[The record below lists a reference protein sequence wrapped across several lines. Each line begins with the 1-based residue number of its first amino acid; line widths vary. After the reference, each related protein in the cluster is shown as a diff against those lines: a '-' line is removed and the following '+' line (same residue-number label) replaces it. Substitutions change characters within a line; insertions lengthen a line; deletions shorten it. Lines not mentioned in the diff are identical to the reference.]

1 MFIPSHHLKHL
12 LNEIT
17 GSQSGIRAQIAC
29 MRRMRRTVA
38 AICTFSALLGR
49 AAPSA
54 IDVAVDEKKRLN
66 HVVDSTDLLLYV
78 LLASECRFVDC

>member
-1 MFIPSHHLKHL
+1 
-12 LNEIT
+12 
-17 GSQSGIRAQIAC
+17 
-29 MRRMRRTVA
+29 MRRMRRTGAA
-38 AICTFSALLGR
+38 AICTFSALLGT

-78 LLASECRFVDC
+78 LLASECIFVGC